1 MICCDAENEWILYIF
16 LSWSYWVSIGQGFKV
31 SFIKS
36 IDTTQT
42 KFNEHMWVIS
52 CRNWKADDAK
62 KFAGRLNELKNA
74 GRSDKFEVGWKDWQ
88 IGMRTWSTVG
98 DWWKNWR
105 VDADGWNGWS
115 TPTWSTVGVS
125 FQDIDDA
132 GSKQALLRNQ
142 VKTITNERRSS
153 LPQEVYKF
161 LFMF

>member
-1 MICCDAENEWILYIF
+1 MSVKLPNLCWRDDKLVLSTISWFQFHIMICCDAETEWILYIF

-105 VDADGWNGWS
+105 VECRWMKRMVDPYVVDGG
-115 TPTWSTVGVS
+115 GVVS
-125 FQDIDDA
+125 RYRWRW
-132 GSKQALLRNQ
+132 K
-142 VKTITNERRSS
+142 
-153 LPQEVYKF
+153 
-161 LFMF
+161 